1 MSLRHEWGALE
12 RVDVFDAHH
21 PVGERVSV
29 PYSEADVS
37 SPVGGA
43 RV

>member
-1 MSLRHEWGALE
+1 MSLRHEWRDLE

-21 PVGERVSV
+21 PVGDRVSV
-29 PYSEADVS
+29 LYSEADVF
-37 SPVGGA
+37 SPAGGA